1 MSKKDGEETM
11 TGRIL
16 IVDDNRDNLY
26 LLGNLL
32 IAHGFDVISAK
43 NGKDALEKARLNP
56 PDLIISDI
64 LMPVMDGYALC
75 MECKSNDTLK
85 PIPFVFYTATYT
97 EPKDEAF
104 ALSLGAERFLFK
116 PQEPSA
122 LMKIIKEILEGNHAA
137 KLAGDKPLGE
147 EMEFFRQHNEI
158 LFKKIEKKMQ
168 DLETTNQQLRLLDDE
183 LRASEARIKSIS
195 NNIPNGMIYQVITQ
209 PDGTRK
215 FSYVSDSVKVLYGI
229 SPEEAMADAAKIYG
243 RVHEDDIAIL
253 RQAEDDTLK
262 TLSTFQMDIRVKDPS
277 GEIRWSSLTS
287 TPAFMENGSV
297 CWDGIELV
305 ITERKRNEE
314 KQKETG
320 EKFKFLAENMNDIL
334 WIMDLGLKT
343 IYVTPSIEAVLGYT
357 PEERIQQSV
366 QEQLAPDS
374 LSIATETLA
383 REQFLEKH
391 GQSKSDRKVTLVLE
405 YYHKDGTTR
414 WLESIVSAIRD
425 EHGVLNSIY
434 GVSRDVTE
442 KKQAE
447 EKLRDSEERYRRT
460 SSVISDV
467 VYSCRTDKEGVFSID
482 WMTGAVEEI
491 SGYTLEEIMS
501 QKCWRFLVVEEDLPL
516 FEQNVVGL
524 TRGTKGTCELRIR
537 RKDGEI
543 LWIASHAECALKP
556 ENPGCLYLYGGLT
569 NINLRKKAEK
579 DLLER
584 IKELNCL
591 YSIADLI
598 ENSNSL
604 QDLFQDVVNQL
615 PSGFLYPESA
625 CARIIFKD
633 QVFKTDNYRETEWKI
648 SSKLMVHEKPI
659 GAVDVCYPDIMADRE
674 EGFFPEEERALTK
687 TVAERLGRVIERK
700 QFEEEREKLIKEL
713 QQAMSE
719 IKMLSGLLPICSS
732 CKKIRDDQGY
742 WNQIESYIQDHS
754 EAEFSHGLC
763 PECAKRLYPEYLKEK

>member
-1 MSKKDGEETM
+1 M

-26 LLGNLL
+26 LLENLL
-32 IAHGFDVISAK
+32 IAQGFDVILAE
-43 NGKDALEKARLNP
+43 NGKDALEKARLSL
-56 PDLIISDI
+56 PDLIVSDI

-75 MECKSNDTLK
+75 MECRSNDLLK
-85 PIPFVFYTATYT
+85 SIPFIFYTATYT
-97 EPKDEAF
+97 DAKDEAF
-104 ALSLGAERFLFK
+104 ALNLGAQKFLIK
-116 PQEPSA
+116 PQESSV
-122 LMKIIKEILEGNHAA
+122 LIKIIQEVLENSRTA
-137 KLAGDKPLGE
+137 KQSGDKPLGE
-147 EMEFFRQHNEI
+147 EMEFFRKYNEI
-158 LFKKIEKKMQ
+158 LFKKLEKKIQ
-168 DLETTNQQLRLLDDE
+168 DLEATNQHLQMLDEELQASKSRLE
-183 LRASEARIKSIS
+183 SITQ
-195 NNIPNGMIYQVITQ
+195 NIPGSMIYQAIMQ
-209 PDGTRK
+209 RDGERK
-215 FSYVSDSVKVLYGI
+215 FTYVSDSVKKLYGI
-229 SPEEAMADAAKIYG
+229 SPDEAIADAAKIYSN
-243 RVHEDDIAIL
+243 VHEDDIVL
-253 RQAEDDTLK
+253 LKQAEDKALK
-262 TLSTFQMDIRVKDPS
+262 TLSTFQMDVRVKDPS
-277 GEIRWSSLTS
+277 GGIRWSSLTS
-287 TPAFMENGSV
+287 TPALMQNGTV
-297 CWDGIELV
+297 CWNGIETV
-305 ITERKRNEE
+305 ITERKKEE
-314 KQKETG
+314 QKQKETG

-334 WIMDLGLKT
+334 WIMDLDLKT
-343 IYVTPSIEAVLGYT
+343 IYVTPSIEAILGYT

-467 VYSCRTDKEGVFSID
+467 VYSCRTDKEGDFSID
-482 WMTGAVEEI
+482 WMTGAVEVI

-615 PSGFLYPESA
+615 PSGFLYPESV

-674 EGFFPEEERALTK
+674 EGFFPEEERALIK
-687 TVAERLGRVIERK
+687 AVAERLGRVIERK
-700 QFEEEREKLIKEL
+700 QFEEERENLIKEL

>member
-26 LLGNLL
+26 LLENLL
-32 IAHGFDVISAK
+32 IAQGFDVILAE
-43 NGKDALEKARLNP
+43 NGKDALEKARLSL
-56 PDLIISDI
+56 PDLIVSDI

-75 MECKSNDTLK
+75 MECRSNDLLK
-85 PIPFVFYTATYT
+85 SIPFIFYTATYT
-97 EPKDEAF
+97 DAKDEAF
-104 ALSLGAERFLFK
+104 ALNLGAQKFLIK
-116 PQEPSA
+116 PQESSV
-122 LMKIIKEILEGNHAA
+122 LIKIIQEVLENSRTA
-137 KLAGDKPLGE
+137 KQSGDKPLGE
-147 EMEFFRQHNEI
+147 EMEFFRKYNEI
-158 LFKKIEKKMQ
+158 LFKKLEKKIQ
-168 DLETTNQQLRLLDDE
+168 DLEATNQHLQMLDEELQASKSRLE
-183 LRASEARIKSIS
+183 SITQ
-195 NNIPNGMIYQVITQ
+195 NIPGSMIYQAIMQ
-209 PDGTRK
+209 RDGERK
-215 FSYVSDSVKVLYGI
+215 FTYVSDSVKKLYGI
-229 SPEEAMADAAKIYG
+229 SPDEAIADAAKIYSN
-243 RVHEDDIAIL
+243 VHEDDIVL
-253 RQAEDDTLK
+253 LKQAEDKALK
-262 TLSTFQMDIRVKDPS
+262 TLSTFQMDVRVKDPS
-277 GEIRWSSLTS
+277 GGIRWSSLTS
-287 TPAFMENGSV
+287 TPALMQNGTV
-297 CWDGIELV
+297 CWNGIETV
-305 ITERKRNEE
+305 ITERKKEE
-314 KQKETG
+314 QKQKETG

-334 WIMDLGLKT
+334 WIMDLDLKT
-343 IYVTPSIEAVLGYT
+343 IYVTPSIEAILGYT

-467 VYSCRTDKEGVFSID
+467 VYSCRTDKEGDFSID
-482 WMTGAVEEI
+482 WMTGAVEVI

-615 PSGFLYPESA
+615 PSGFLYPESV

-674 EGFFPEEERALTK
+674 EGFFPEEERALIK
-687 TVAERLGRVIERK
+687 AVAERLGRVIERK
-700 QFEEEREKLIKEL
+700 QFEEERENLIKEL

>member
-1 MSKKDGEETM
+1 M

-26 LLGNLL
+26 LLENLL
-32 IAHGFDVISAK
+32 IAQGFDVILAE
-43 NGKDALEKARLNP
+43 NGKDALEKARLSL
-56 PDLIISDI
+56 PDLIVSDI

-75 MECKSNDTLK
+75 MECRSNDLLK
-85 PIPFVFYTATYT
+85 SIPFIFYTATYT
-97 EPKDEAF
+97 DAKDEAF
-104 ALSLGAERFLFK
+104 ALNLGAQKFLIK
-116 PQEPSA
+116 PQESSV
-122 LMKIIKEILEGNHAA
+122 LIKIIQEVLENSRTA
-137 KLAGDKPLGE
+137 KQSGDKPLGE
-147 EMEFFRQHNEI
+147 EMEFFRKYNEI
-158 LFKKIEKKMQ
+158 LFKKLEKKIQ
-168 DLETTNQQLRLLDDE
+168 DLEATNQHLQMLDEELQASKSRLE
-183 LRASEARIKSIS
+183 SITQ
-195 NNIPNGMIYQVITQ
+195 NIPGSMIYQAIMQ
-209 PDGTRK
+209 RDGERK
-215 FSYVSDSVKVLYGI
+215 FTYVSDSVKKLYGI
-229 SPEEAMADAAKIYG
+229 SPDEAIADAAKIYSN
-243 RVHEDDIAIL
+243 VHEDDIVL
-253 RQAEDDTLK
+253 LKQAEDKALK
-262 TLSTFQMDIRVKDPS
+262 TLSTFQMDVRVKDPS
-277 GEIRWSSLTS
+277 GGIRWSSLTS
-287 TPAFMENGSV
+287 TPALMQNGTV
-297 CWDGIELV
+297 CWNGIETV
-305 ITERKRNEE
+305 ITERKKEE
-314 KQKETG
+314 QKQKETG

-334 WIMDLGLKT
+334 WIMDLDLKT

-442 KKQAE
+442 KKQAG

-516 FEQNVVGL
+516 FEENVVGL

-556 ENPGCLYLYGGLT
+556 DNPDCLYLYGGLT
-569 NINLRKKAEK
+569 NISMRKKVEET
-579 DLLER
+579 LLER

-633 QVFKTDNYRETEWKI
+633 QVFKTDNYQETEWKI

-659 GAVDVCYPDIMADRE
+659 GAVDVCYPDIMADCE
-674 EGFFPEEERALTK
+674 EGFFPEEERALIK
-687 TVAERLGRVIERK
+687 AVAERLGRVIERK
-700 QFEEEREKLIKEL
+700 QFEEEREKLIVEL